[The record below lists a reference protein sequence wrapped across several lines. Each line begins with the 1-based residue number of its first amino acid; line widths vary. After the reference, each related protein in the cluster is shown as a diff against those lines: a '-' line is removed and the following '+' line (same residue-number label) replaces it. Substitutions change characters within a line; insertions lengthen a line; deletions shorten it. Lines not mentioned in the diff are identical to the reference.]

1 MWRKFLGWWEREGK
15 SQFKSGLQSN
25 HSSQIESGWREKE
38 ECLQEKNRIKK
49 LPDVFTL
56 LRVILQ
62 FLGEFDEVNK
72 C

>member
-1 MWRKFLGWWEREGK
+1 MKG
-15 SQFKSGLQSN
+15 
-25 HSSQIESGWREKE
+25 KE
-38 ECLQEKNRIKK
+38 ECLQGKNRIKK

-62 FLGEFDEVNK
+62 FLEEFDEVNK